1 MSEVVGALLGTE
13 RLQEFS
19 NASPCCFNGSF
30 VCLSD
35 ECLELCEHHLDGIE
49 VRAVG
54 RQEEEMCTDIS
65 DRIAGRLSLVAS
77 QIVEDDDVTGFE
89 CRDQT
94 LPNPC
99 GKSDAIDGTIEDEG
113 GNDAIAA

>member
-19 NASPCCFNGSF
+19 NASPCCFDGSF
-30 VCLSD
+30 VCLSN

-49 VRAVG
+49 VGAVG
-54 RQEEEMCTDIS
+54 RQEEEMSTDVS

-77 QIVEDDDVTGFE
+77 EIIEDDDVAGFE

-99 GKSDAIDGTIEDEG
+99 GKSDAIDGTIEDER

>member
-13 RLQEFS
+13 RLQELS
-19 NASPCCFNGSF
+19 NASPCCFDGSF

-49 VRAVG
+49 VGAVG
-54 RQEEEMCTDIS
+54 GQEEEMCTDVS
-65 DRIAGRLSLVAS
+65 DRITGRLSLVTS
-77 QIVEDDDVTGFE
+77 QIIEDDDVPGFE

-99 GKSDAIDGTIEDEG
+99 GKSDAVDGTIEDEG

>member
-19 NASPCCFNGSF
+19 NASPCCFDGSF

-49 VRAVG
+49 VGAVG
-54 RQEEEMCTDIS
+54 RQEEEMCTDVS

-77 QIVEDDDVTGFE
+77 EIIEDDDVTGFE

-94 LPNPC
+94 LPNPR
-99 GKSDAIDGTIEDEG
+99 GKSDAIDGTIEDER